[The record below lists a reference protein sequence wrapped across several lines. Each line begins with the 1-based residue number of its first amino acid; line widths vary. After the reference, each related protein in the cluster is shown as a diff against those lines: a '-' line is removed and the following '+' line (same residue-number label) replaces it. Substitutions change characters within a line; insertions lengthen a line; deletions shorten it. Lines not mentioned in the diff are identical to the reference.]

1 MLALS
6 LNMSA
11 QQSYEINLW
20 PNGPAVKSSDAGDT
34 AKVKVFLPE
43 RIRHGTCRGDMS
55 GRRLSASRHGS

>member
-43 RIRHGTCRGDMS
+43 KNSPRDVPW
-55 GRRLSASRHGS
+55 